1 MVRLARR
8 HEPTGSRASR
18 TFSISAPCHTAVLEP
33 IDEIWLIYLI
43 ATVPIVCNPKITTA
57 DQRNVIWLAR
67 VEERS
72 IPAGQTRAITRTVA
86 RDSVRLGERG
96 LVGSAAPTGGHNL
109 AVAFVFHQD
118 RYDVVERMA
127 QCSYAAGGRETRLN
141 NSGGCY

>member
-1 MVRLARR
+1 ML
-8 HEPTGSRASR
+8 
-18 TFSISAPCHTAVLEP
+18 LEP

-43 ATVPIVCNPKITTA
+43 STVPITGNPKITTA
-57 DQRNVIWLAR
+57 DQRNVVWLAR
-67 VEERS
+67 MKERS
-72 IPAGQTRAITRTVA
+72 IPAKCTGAITRTIA
-86 RDSVRLGERG
+86 CDSVRLRERS
-96 LVGSAAPTGGHNL
+96 LVGSAAHTGGHNL